1 MYPVTLEIKGRRCL
15 VVGGGGVALRK
26 IQGLVEEGARVTV
39 VAPELVDPIEMM
51 AEGGEITLERR
62 PYDDDAAGG
71 WSLIIAATDDREVNE
86 LVFRQAEEHGIW
98 CNVADVPEICS
109 FHLPARVR
117 RGPFQMALSSSGEAP
132 FAVARL
138 RRLMERRFGPE
149 WAEWLDAASRFRNS
163 VRELDLDPSA
173 QSEVYDRFFASTVDP
188 DRLTARVPTEAEERV
203 WLASTVDHRK
213 TTASAPPAG
222 TPARS
227 REALPGKGFVALVG
241 AGPGCPGLLT
251 VRGRRR
257 LAEADAVVFDRLA
270 AGALPP
276 DLAARVELHPVGKVA
291 GNHPIPQ
298 SEINA
303 LLVRLAR
310 EGKRVVRLKGGDP
323 YVFGRGGEEAEV
335 LAEEGIPFEVVPG
348 VTSGVAAL
356 AWAGIPATHRR
367 ESVRLTLLTAHEALK
382 GDGPQVRW
390 DLLAQDEH
398 ATLVGYMGVTA
409 LPTVVERL
417 LEAGMSP
424 DTPAAMVQQG
434 TTAAQRQVVSTLGG
448 LTGAIAE
455 AGLQPPALFAIGP
468 TIAHAETLDW
478 FGALPLAGKRLV
490 TTATNRQLA
499 AVLEDRG
506 AEMVIL
512 PMPVT
517 PAARVVMSV
526 SPLSG
531 CVVRSRAEVDWLDDE
546 INNPGWTSETIAWC
560 LGTEAVA
567 RARDR
572 GWVHVVECGED
583 LDGEELVERLARYR
597 DDER

>member
-1 MYPVTLEIKGRRCL
+1 MYPVSLDVRGRSCL
-15 VVGGGGVALRK
+15 VVGGGAVAVRK

-39 VAPELVDPIEMM
+39 VAPVVVEPVAMM
-51 AEGGEITLERR
+51 AENGEIELERR
-62 PYDDDAAGG
+62 VYEGDASGKWA
-71 WSLIIAATDDREVNE
+71 LIIAATDDREVNRQ
-86 LVFRQAEEHGIW
+86 VFEDAEERGVW
-98 CNVADVPEICS
+98 CNVADDPEICS

-117 RGPFQMALSSSGEAP
+117 RGAFQIALSSSGDAP

-138 RRLMERRFGPE
+138 RRLLERRFGPE
-149 WAEWLDAASRFRNS
+149 WAEWLDAAARFRISMRSLN
-163 VRELDLDPSA
+163 LAPSQ
-173 QSEVYDRFFASTVDP
+173 QSEVYDQFFEATVDGE
-188 DRLTARVPTEAEERV
+188 RLTARVPTETEEKG
-203 WLASTVDHRK
+203 WLQARVDHRSA
-213 TTASAPPAG
+213 TARPAPVSVG
-222 TPARS
+222 SCREARS
-227 REALPGKGFVALVG
+227 GPGFVALVG
-241 AGPGCPGLLT
+241 GGPGCPGLLT
-251 VRGRRR
+251 VRGLRR

-270 AGALPP
+270 AGALPT

-367 ESVRLTLLTAHEALK
+367 ESVQLTLLTAHEAIK

-390 DLLAQDEH
+390 DLLAKDQH

-409 LPTVVERL
+409 LPSVVERL
-417 LEAGMSP
+417 IEAGMPP

-434 TTAAQRQVVSTLGG
+434 TTAAQRTVVSTLSH
-448 LTGAIAE
+448 LTNAIAE
-455 AGLQPPALFAIGP
+455 AGLEPPALFAIGP
-468 TIAHAETLDW
+468 TIGHVNNLDW
-478 FGALPLAGKRLV
+478 FSSMPLAGKRLV
-490 TTATNRQLA
+490 TTAANPQIA
-499 AVLEDRG
+499 AFLEDHG
-506 AEMVIL
+506 AEMVVL

-517 PAARVVMSV
+517 PAARVVMSAL
-526 SPLSG
+526 PLSG

-546 INNPGWTSETIAWC
+546 MNNPGWTPTSIAWC
-560 LGTEAVA
+560 LGPEAAA
-567 RARDR
+567 RARQR
-572 GWVHVVECGED
+572 GWVHVVDLED
-583 LDGEELVERLARYR
+583 GIDCDDLVSRIAEGG
-597 DDER
+597 